1 MKKSI
6 EKVISIILL
15 ITITISS
22 MPIGAIM
29 AAVRPSVGVS
39 APSRTSVNKG
49 GSVSYTIIYTEATS
63 INLSSSYVTL
73 NGFSANV
80 SVSGSGSTR
89 TVTLSNIQG
98 TAGNKSIAIKAN
110 SARNS
115 VGGALSTPNS
125 VSFYLNGNSSNN
137 TVQDS
142 IRPSIAVSSPSKST
156 VNVGGSV
163 SYTLTFTDNVGVSRV
178 NTSAS
183 YITLNGFTA
192 NVSVSNSGNRS
203 VVTLSNIQGTA
214 GRKSISI
221 RAGAAND
228 KAGNGTA
235 AINSTTSFN
244 LVQNS
249 NTNNNSGNSQNNSN
263 ADKVRPSI
271 SISAPNNKEVYK
283 GGTVVYTVTFA
294 DNRGVQRINLSSAYV
309 VLNGF
314 TANVSVAGKGL
325 SRMIALSN
333 IQGAVGKKTIS
344 VKAGAASDAAG
355 NTTLATP
362 SSVSFTLLEKQTTP
376 SNTKPSNDNSRKN
389 NTNKSIKKNNMN
401 LVIGSGT
408 VSVRASEVTKSEP
421 KIISTC
427 SDDLSILGDI
437 NKEVKTF
444 STWFTSSKTVTTYA
458 VENNYVA
465 KDEEMTYYVDYY
477 NGKDTAANNVKIKLN
492 IPYNV
497 QVLEINSDGVLKT
510 QTSAETEIEWNKAS
524 IQSGAKCR
532 LYVKV
537 KYLQNVALENSD
549 KISEEF
555 YVGVKTSYDD
565 KNDTSYLRQLFID
578 KNNSKRATV
587 EKYLSAI
594 DSSNSIRPDDKIT
607 RAEFAKLLVDSG
619 VVKVESGNDNYK
631 KYKDADEI
639 PAYAKEAVS
648 AIYETGI
655 IETFADSEFKPNN
668 PISRDEFFKIV
679 AKASEYISK
688 NKIKVKD
695 SPFIYTEDID
705 DKDKTISD
713 NKKYIMELI
722 RQNIIKREDT
732 KPDEY
737 IVRKDAVEVINAL
750 TFRGPYVEEVAANS
764 VKFTDIKEENKY
776 FYNIVGAANTYTY
789 TYSDTLLQKIVEV
802 K

>member
-6 EKVISIILL
+6 EKIISIILL

-22 MPIGAIM
+22 MPIGAVM

-39 APSRTSVNKG
+39 APSKTSVNKG

-80 SVSGSGSTR
+80 SVSGSGRTR

-98 TAGNKSIAIKAN
+98 TVGNKSIAIKAN
-110 SARNS
+110 SARNGA
-115 VGGALSTPNS
+115 GGALSTPNS
-125 VSFYLNGNSSNN
+125 VSFYLNGNSSNS
-137 TVQDS
+137 TVQDA
-142 IRPSIAVSSPSKST
+142 IRPSMAVSSPSKST

-249 NTNNNSGNSQNNSN
+249 NTNNNNGNSQNNSN

-309 VLNGF
+309 ILNGF

-325 SRMIALSN
+325 SRMITLSN
-333 IQGAVGKKTIS
+333 IQGTVGKKTIS
-344 VKAGAASDAAG
+344 VKAGAASDASG

-376 SNTKPSNDNSRKN
+376 SNTKPSKDNSRKN
-389 NTNKSIKKNNMN
+389 RANKSINKNNMN
-401 LVIGSGT
+401 LVIGQGT
-408 VSVRASEVTKSEP
+408 VSVRPVEVTKSEP

-444 STWFTSSKTVTTYA
+444 STWLTSGKTVTTYA

-465 KDEEMTYYVDYY
+465 KDEEITYYVDYY
-477 NGKDTAANNVKIKLN
+477 NGKDAAANNVKIKLN

-497 QVLEINSDGVLKT
+497 QVLEINSDGELKT

-578 KNNSKRATV
+578 KNNSKKATV

-594 DSSNSIRPDDKIT
+594 DNSNSIRPDDKIT
-607 RAEFAKLLVDSG
+607 RAELAKLLVDSG
-619 VVKVESGNDNYK
+619 VVNAENVNDNYK

-750 TFRGPYVEEVAANS
+750 TFRGPYVEEVAANA

-789 TYSDTLLQKIVEV
+789 TYSDTLLQKIIEV

>member
-6 EKVISIILL
+6 EKIISIILL

-22 MPIGAIM
+22 MPIGAVM

-39 APSRTSVNKG
+39 APSKTSVNKG

-80 SVSGSGSTR
+80 SVSGNGRTR

-115 VGGALSTPNS
+115 AGGALSTPNS
-125 VSFYLNGNSSNN
+125 VSFYLNGNSSNS
-137 TVQDS
+137 TVQDT

-203 VVTLSNIQGTA
+203 VVILSNIQGTA

-235 AINSTTSFN
+235 AIKSTTSFN

-249 NTNNNSGNSQNNSN
+249 NTNNNNGNSQNNSN
-263 ADKVRPSI
+263 ADRVRPSI
-271 SISAPNNKEVYK
+271 SISGPNNKEVYK

-309 VLNGF
+309 ILNGF

-325 SRMIALSN
+325 SRMITLSN
-333 IQGAVGKKTIS
+333 IQGTVGKKTIS
-344 VKAGAASDAAG
+344 VKAGAASDASG

-376 SNTKPSNDNSRKN
+376 SNTKPSKDNSRKN
-389 NTNKSIKKNNMN
+389 RANKSINKNNMN
-401 LVIGSGT
+401 LIIGQGT
-408 VSVRASEVTKSEP
+408 VSVRPVEVTKSEP

-444 STWFTSSKTVTTYA
+444 STWLTAGKTVTTYA

-465 KDEEMTYYVDYY
+465 KDEEITYYVDYY
-477 NGKDTAANNVKIKLN
+477 NGKDAAANNVKIKLN

-497 QVLEINSDGVLKT
+497 QVLEINSDGELKT
-510 QTSAETEIEWNKAS
+510 QTSAETEIEWNKVS

-578 KNNSKRATV
+578 KNNSKKATV

-594 DSSNSIRPDDKIT
+594 DNSNSIRPDDKIT
-607 RAEFAKLLVDSG
+607 RAELAKLLVDSG
-619 VVKVESGNDNYK
+619 VVKAENGNDNYK

-655 IETFADSEFKPNN
+655 IETFSDSEFKPNN

-750 TFRGPYVEEVAANS
+750 TFRGPYVEEVAANA
-764 VKFTDIKEENKY
+764 VKFTDIKGENKY
-776 FYNIVGAANTYTY
+776 FYNIVGASNTYTY
-789 TYSDTLLQKIVEV
+789 TYSDTLLQKIIEV